1 LRGIHPEARPS
12 AARFA
17 QLLAATVT
25 CLLVIACA
33 NLAGLLLARN
43 TTRHKEIAMRLALGA
58 ARGRIV
64 RQLLFESVLLSVWG
78 ASSGC
83 CSRPGAT
90 FCWPAIT
97 ALKSPVFAT
106 RTHSFYTKRSCHVR
120 CGSGAGGRSRS
131 RGVRNTCLA
140 GRKGRSDGGSAL
152 RVELPETSTR
162 ASRKSSIFV
171 RRIVGVVF
179 MRVNAKC
186 AHRCAHH
193 LV

>member
-1 LRGIHPEARPS
+1 MRGLASQLEAAHAERREWTRLSSLKGIHPEARPG

-58 ARGRIV
+58 GRGRIV
-64 RQLLFESVLLSVWG
+64 RQLLFESVLLSVCG
-78 ASSGC
+78 AWSGC

-97 ALKSPVFAT
+97 ALKSMVFGT
-106 RTHSFYTKRSCHVR
+106 RTHSPSIGPRS
-120 CGSGAGGRSRS
+120 S
-131 RGVRNTCLA
+131 
-140 GRKGRSDGGSAL
+140 
-152 RVELPETSTR
+152 
-162 ASRKSSIFV
+162 
-171 RRIVGVVF
+171 
-179 MRVNAKC
+179 
-186 AHRCAHH
+186 
-193 LV
+193 